1 MKEEVRF
8 VKKERA
14 SKQDRDDLSGPRLE
28 DGKLAEPGQLGKE
41 RMLLLFSSNNR
52 DRHGRVGGDGDAK
65 HGDILMHRGF

>member
-52 DRHGRVGGDGDAK
+52 D
-65 HGDILMHRGF
+65 